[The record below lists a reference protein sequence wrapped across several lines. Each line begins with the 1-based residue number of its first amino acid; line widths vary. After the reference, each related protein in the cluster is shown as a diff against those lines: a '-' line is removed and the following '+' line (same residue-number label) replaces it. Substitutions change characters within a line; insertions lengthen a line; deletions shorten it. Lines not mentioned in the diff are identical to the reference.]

1 MSSGVKNV
9 QLINS
14 NNQTVTQSNVVYVND
29 EIQGTGSF
37 ETISVDF
44 NPSENVRT
52 YLVDTQSASIDV
64 VYEANYQTANSL
76 PHVGKIWTFK
86 KLHSANQV
94 VIDASQ
100 INATID
106 GNTTHTLTSN
116 GATVSMMWDGQQFNI
131 I

>member
-1 MSSGVKNV
+1 M
-9 QLINS
+9 
-14 NNQTVTQSNVVYVND
+14 
-29 EIQGTGSF
+29 F
-37 ETISVDF
+37 
-44 NPSENVRT
+44 
-52 YLVDTQSASIDV
+52 
-64 VYEANYQTANSL
+64 SL
-76 PHVGKIWTFK
+76 GKIWTFK
-86 KLHSANQV
+86 KLHSTNQV